1 MLTHTLPARPGLTIL
16 LLALI
21 GTVLPAAP
29 PAPEPLVVEN
39 LTLRL
44 VLQANG
50 TIGSLVLKPDREL
63 ADRAPAR
70 ALMRL
75 ETGTGWRSSSG
86 LDWQRQGDGYRLR
99 ARFQGT
105 PVEAVAV
112 LRAHADH
119 FEFETVGLE
128 GAGREQVKRWTYA
141 SVFSTVKRNT
151 GSWLNVDWDDDAAL
165 ALLALDERTE
175 ARGAPI
181 LQATAL
187 ARLGFAGRKAALVAT
202 ATPALLD
209 VVRRIERQHGLP
221 SPTVGGQW
229 AKTAAETR
237 RSWMISGLSA
247 AGKPAEYAPER
258 VFQAAEQLGVRT
270 VVISLGWWNA
280 SFGSYSLN
288 VRNFPGG
295 VESLRAVARQAHARG
310 LKLGLHVMTRS
321 ITKNDPLVTPRPDPR
336 LCIEG
341 ELSLATDLDASAREL
356 TTRESPQSFGAA
368 EGYWV
373 RGGMDVWIDDEIIHY
388 GGLREQAPFG
398 LVDCRRGA
406 NGTKAAPHRAGAKV
420 RHITERY
427 GWYVAGAELGAE
439 IGRRLAELINAAE
452 LDAICFDGAD
462 VQADPAVNFF
472 EGHQVA
478 QGVYRHAR
486 RDVLL
491 FSNGTTHFGWHL
503 MARGGEED
511 AMARG
516 YQGWVDYRTVAEWAG
531 WHMKNFMPPDLAWV
545 GIFGT
550 TPTMTACRPDDI
562 EMVCARSL
570 GLDASIG
577 WGLAACYGGPSS
589 VVEWERNGRRDEIG
603 QVARA
608 YERVRAERLL
618 GPAQRQPMAELGTH
632 WRLLAPDATHPGWRR
647 VPVDYRKGPV
657 FSGPPQEAWR
667 VVNRFA
673 AQPLRVRIE
682 ALPAVAAFG
691 APENKVLVDVARH
704 KFTTTGDPFVVPVWE
719 RINAL
724 HPQAG
729 AVLRLRARDMTPGAT
744 HSRKLGR
751 GSEAWAEATV
761 ELPEPVD
768 LRRHRALGLWI
779 HGDGGGEVLNVQVM
793 VDRQSYLHYYQ
804 PIDFRGWKFCE
815 LGEPEGDRVMEY
827 FQYEK
832 FAMHDLRLDKV
843 RTVMLMILK
852 PPPGRP
858 VDLRIGRIE
867 ALAELGGRVEQPR
880 LTVGD
885 QELRL
890 PVALEPG
897 QYLETGD
904 LWGTLDPHACR
915 VFDAHGKE
923 LTRHRVEHVPTVPQG
938 PASLHVGWGGQP
950 PARAKATVILMG
962 ND

>member
-1 MLTHTLPARPGLTIL
+1 MYTHLMPACRVLGIL
-16 LLALI
+16 LVALF
-21 GTVLPAAP
+21 GTSLEAAP
-29 PAPEPLVVEN
+29 PASGPLVLEN

-44 VLQANG
+44 VLQANS
-50 TIGSLVLKPDREL
+50 TVSSLVLKPDREMVQ
-63 ADRAPAR
+63 RAPAR
-70 ALMRL
+70 VLMRL
-75 ETGTGWRSSSG
+75 ETDTGWHASSS
-86 LDWQRQGDGYRLR
+86 LTWERVGDAYRLR
-99 ARFQGT
+99 VGFQNT
-105 PVEAVAV
+105 PLAGIVV
-112 LRAHADH
+112 LRPHADY

-128 GAGREQVKRWTYA
+128 GPGQERVRRWIYA
-141 SVFSTVKRNT
+141 SVFSAVKGNT
-151 GSWLNVDWDDDAAL
+151 GSWLNVAWDDDAAL

-175 ARGAPI
+175 ARGASI

-209 VVRRIERQHGLP
+209 LVRRIEQQHGLP

-247 AGKPAEYAPER
+247 AAKPADYAPER
-258 VFQAAEQLGVRT
+258 VFRVAEQLGVRT
-270 VVISLGWWNA
+270 VVIALGWWNS
-280 SFGSYSLN
+280 SFGSYTLN
-288 VRNFPGG
+288 ARNFPGG

-310 LKLGLHVMTRS
+310 LRLGLHVMTRS
-321 ITKNDPLVTPRPDPR
+321 VTKNDPLVTPKPDPR
-336 LCIEG
+336 LSTEG
-341 ELSLATDLDASAREL
+341 ELTLAANLDASAREL

-368 EGYWV
+368 EGYWAH
-373 RGGMDVWIDDEIIHY
+373 GGMDVWIDDEIIHY
-388 GGLREQAPFG
+388 GGLREQPYG

-406 NGTKAAPHRAGAKV
+406 YGTKAAAHGAGAKV

-462 VQADPAVNFF
+462 VQADSVVNFY

-516 YQGWVDYRTVAEWAG
+516 YQGWVDYRIVAEWAG
-531 WHMKNFMPPDLAWV
+531 WHLKNFMPPDLAWV

-562 EMVCARSL
+562 EMVCARSV
-570 GLDASIG
+570 GIDASIG

-589 VVEWERNGRRDEIG
+589 VVEWERNGRREEIG

-608 YERVRAERLL
+608 YEKVRAEHLL
-618 GPAQRQPMAELGTH
+618 SPGLRQPMSELGSH
-632 WRLLAPDATHPGWRR
+632 WRLLPPDAAHPQWRR
-647 VPVDYRKGPV
+647 VPVDYRKSPIFAGPQ
-657 FSGPPQEAWR
+657 SEPWR
-667 VVNRFA
+667 TANRFS

-682 ALPAVAAFG
+682 ALSAVAAYG
-691 APENKVLVDVARH
+691 SPDNKVLVDFARD
-704 KFTTTGDPFVVPVWE
+704 KFTRGGDPFVAVTWE
-719 RINAL
+719 RTNES
-724 HPQAG
+724 HPQAS
-729 AVLRLRARDMTPGAT
+729 AVLRIRGEDPKPG
-744 HSRKLGR
+744 SRYPQKLTGH
-751 GSEAWAEATV
+751 GSPAWAEATV
-761 ELPEPVD
+761 ELPAVVD
-768 LRRHRALGLWI
+768 LRAHRALGLWI
-779 HGDGGGEVLNVQVM
+779 HGDGGGEVLNVQLA
-793 VDRQSYLHYYQ
+793 VDRQSHLHYYQ
-804 PIDFRGWKFCE
+804 PIDFRGWRYCE

-827 FQYEK
+827 FEYEK
-832 FAMHDLRLDKV
+832 FALHELPLNRIRSV
-843 RTVMLMILK
+843 TLMILEPPADK
-852 PPPGRP
+852 P
-858 VDLRIGRIE
+858 VELRIGRIE
-867 ALAELGGRVEQPR
+867 ALAERGGRVDQPR
-880 LTVGD
+880 VRVGD

-890 PVALEPG
+890 PAVLEPG

-904 LWGTLDPHACR
+904 LWGTRDPQVCR
-915 VFDAHGKE
+915 VFDDRGNQLARLRLE
-923 LTRHRVEHVPTVPQG
+923 NVPTVPPG
-938 PASLHVGWGGQP
+938 PTPLGVAWGGQP
-950 PARAKATVILMG
+950 AARAKVTAILLGG
-962 ND
+962 N